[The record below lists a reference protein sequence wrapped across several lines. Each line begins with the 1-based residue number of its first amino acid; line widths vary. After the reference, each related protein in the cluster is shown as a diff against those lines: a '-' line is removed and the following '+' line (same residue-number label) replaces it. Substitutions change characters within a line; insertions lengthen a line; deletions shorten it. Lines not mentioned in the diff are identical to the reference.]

1 MLTTVFWYSRL
12 GAVRSTGRRSEA
24 VFGMIF
30 GRCCIFGHPAAALP
44 QVRAL
49 SVSTASYR
57 SKQHRMILRL
67 CFFRDESAPTA
78 QSSPILRSA
87 RPHRPPDACFAVP
100 MPWLSRTPSA
110 RSCRSSARL
119 LNSPPNSE
127 KRAAPDCEPR
137 AFRMSE
143 TCPRA
148 ARWRRRNVREGGV
161 PAGSAISHRPARPV
175 GFGCSCRPPYARAR
189 AVADRP
195 NAGRG
200 PAP

>member
-1 MLTTVFWYSRL
+1 MDYSHFRRISSYSLYRKRFVLTTVFWYSRL

-57 SKQHRMILRL
+57 SKRCRMILRL
-67 CFFRDESAPTA
+67 CIFRDESAPTA

-110 RSCRSSARL
+110 RSCRSSASAPEFTPKQRKARGSRL
-119 LNSPPNSE
+119 
-127 KRAAPDCEPR
+127 
-137 AFRMSE
+137 
-143 TCPRA
+143 RA
-148 ARWRRRNVREGGV
+148 ARF
-161 PAGSAISHRPARPV
+161 SHE
-175 GFGCSCRPPYARAR
+175 
-189 AVADRP
+189 
-195 NAGRG
+195 
-200 PAP
+200 